1 MNKNRYTNYNNLLI
15 INSILKME
23 INKMNKENSIILIT
37 KMDSIKKDSQ
47 LKIMIII
54 KMIFLLKLNLHLIP
68 ILENLYKKISL
79 PELFLIQIISSN
91 NNNISSPSTKLQ

>member
-37 KMDSIKKDSQ
+37 KMDFIKKDSQ